1 MFRERKFPPC
11 FPSSFVVWSSGVSH
25 TSYPALCRPL
35 HPNLL
40 TIRSAQVSFMRAAK
54 LGVFLCLSEQYNFP
68 SCSQHLHV

>member
-1 MFRERKFPPC
+1 MFRERKFPPY